1 MQTIRSVTDRS
12 VPTLIMGLG
21 HPRQTA
27 FLRSLHSAGIAV
39 HAVHTELN
47 AYRFSRRLASFNRLG
62 MDPEEQLRHLEKFGQ
77 ETGGILIPANDDYVA
92 LVARNRERLARHFII
107 PLPDWEIVGTVLDRV
122 KSYALAESTGIKV
135 PRLWA
140 PGSYSEM
147 AATVAALQPQ
157 QRDYILKTHS
167 VLSVPA
173 DEANVRQTRAAPRD
187 RSEILK
193 ACVEMEKRTGKYP
206 LIQEVIPGAADSAI
220 GVSMVISARG
230 EIVLAY
236 CVRRLRLATY
246 KLGAGYVHPYEL
258 GSVVWCET
266 VHDAEAMEAA
276 RELVKRLR
284 YTGIITVEFRRD
296 PSDNSLYLMKIEP
309 RPVRATSLS
318 RVIGM
323 DIPTALHAAFAGG
336 TPKVADD
343 YPDGIGWLW
352 IQACAVSL
360 VRNPHHTRR
369 DLLRVLRNSHRIKAL
384 GEDFFDVMPNVVDN
398 AAILRR
404 RVAHNWRR
412 LFGRKAEL
420 TPSSS

>member
-1 MQTIRSVTDRS
+1 
-12 VPTLIMGLG
+12 MGLG

-27 FLRSLHSAGIAV
+27 FVRSLHSAGIPV
-39 HAVHTELN
+39 HAVHTQLN
-47 AYRFSRRLASFNRLG
+47 AYRFSRRLASFTRLG

-77 ETGGILIPANDDYVA
+77 ETGGILIPTNDEYVA
-92 LVARNRERLARHFII
+92 LVAQNRERLARHFII
-107 PLPDWEIVGTVLDRV
+107 PLPDWEVVGVVLDRG
-122 KSYALAESTGIKV
+122 KSYALAESAGIKV

-140 PGSYSEM
+140 PDSYSEM

-157 QRDYILKTHS
+157 ARDYILKTRS
-167 VLSVPA
+167 VLSIPA
-173 DEANVRQTRAAPRD
+173 DEASVRHTRAAPKD
-187 RSEILK
+187 RSEILN
-193 ACVEMEKRTGKYP
+193 ACVEMEQRTGHYP

-220 GVSMVISARG
+220 GVTMVISTG
-230 EIVLAY
+230 DEIILAY

-246 KLGAGYVHPYEL
+246 KIGAGYVHPYEL

-266 VHDAEAMEAA
+266 VHDPDAVEAA
-276 RELVKRLR
+276 REVVKRLR

-323 DIPTALHAAFAGG
+323 DIPTALHATFAGG

-369 DLLRVLRNSHRIKAL
+369 DLLRVLRNSHSIKAL

-398 AAILRR
+398 AGILRR
-404 RVAHNWRR
+404 RAAHNWRR